1 MLRCVMSIV
10 LVMSLS
16 LGVFAWHDVAL
27 SNFTPSDPQVLGDWE
42 RLVLPLKRSG
52 NLLLLEGK
60 IDSIQ
65 GNFIIDTGAPY
76 LVLNSTYFR
85 NYALGKQTS
94 VTSVSGSV
102 DAAQRGFISQLNF
115 GELQYNAV
123 DADITG
129 LSQLENKLGIRVL
142 GLLGT
147 NLFSQFLIKIDIQKS
162 QLILYRAI
170 KGSVIKSS
178 WKEDVSLISPI
189 DTLPSLRV
197 AFKWCDNKIFM
208 PVEVA
213 GEKMNWM
220 FDTGAESNVIDALSK
235 KKILKEFNVSRRVNL
250 TGAGGQKKEVF
261 LGTMSEMSVGEQS
274 FQMQPTIMTGMQEMN
289 EVCSVFVDG
298 ILGYSFFSQGVFT
311 IDFTSREFCLY
322 LYKAE

>member
-1 MLRCVMSIV
+1 MLRI
-10 LVMSLS
+10 LVMTLFTLCSFLK
-16 LGVFAWHDVAL
+16 GFAWHDITL
-27 SNFTPSDPQVLGDWE
+27 SNFTPSDPQVVGDWE

-52 NLLLLEGK
+52 NLLLLEGR

-94 VTSVSGSV
+94 VTSVSGAV

-129 LSQLENKLGIRVL
+129 LSQLENKLGIKVL

-147 NLFSQFLIKIDIQKS
+147 NLFSQFLLKIDIQKS
-162 QLILYRAI
+162 QLILYRSK
-170 KGSVIKSS
+170 KGSAILSS
-178 WKEDVSLISPI
+178 WKNDLALVSRI
-189 DTLPSLRV
+189 DTIPSLKV
-197 AFKWCDNKIFM
+197 GFKWCDNKIFM
-208 PVEVA
+208 PVQVA

-235 KKILKEFNVSRRVNL
+235 KKILKEFNVTRRVNL

-261 LGTMSEMSVGEQS
+261 LGTMSEMSVGERT

>member
-1 MLRCVMSIV
+1 MLRF
-10 LVMSLS
+10 LVMMLIIFCSFTKGL
-16 LGVFAWHDVAL
+16 AWHDITL
-27 SNFTPSDPQVLGDWE
+27 TNFTPSDPQVVGEWE

-147 NLFSQFLIKIDIQKS
+147 NLFSQFLLKIDIQKS
-162 QLILYRAI
+162 QLILYRAS
-170 KGSVIKSS
+170 KGSTIQSS
-178 WKEDVSLISPI
+178 WKDDLALVSTI
-189 DTLPSLRV
+189 DTLPSLKV
-197 AFKWCDNKIFM
+197 GFKWCDNKIFM

-235 KKILKEFNVSRRVNL
+235 KKILKEFNVTRRVNL

-322 LYKAE
+322 LYKVE